1 MGARLELIVTHWN
14 EPWVVC
20 EKFFQMLDVQ
30 RGMRG
35 EEVRVTLVQDG
46 QDTAIDT
53 ARLMKRYPFLSGIV
67 TIPHGGISAARNA
80 GIDAAQAEWI
90 MFCDCDDMFYT
101 ADALRRTLDALEDAG
116 ERADLVWAPI
126 VIENR
131 TTDGVWY
138 RQEQGWNHIFIH
150 GKCYRLAW
158 IREKGI
164 RFDERLA
171 YSEDS
176 LWGATVALEIDPER
190 IGKIREATYMWCLR
204 GGSCTSDQQLQAR
217 NRENLARHRCYMPEI
232 CMARGRAY
240 EALTHAARGIFD
252 AYHELCGGTFDPE
265 EREKLEGIIG
275 KGLVVPWGHA
285 LKEIKIEDGAELLRV
300 SYENTQRKRMIAK
313 DGPDRP
319 LGQWLIELKEKYGER
334 ENADDQTERAEPGP
348 GRGPA
353 DRKHEPVA
361 GGAAGGGDDHD
372 GSAGSGGRSG
382 ELAAGR

>member
-1 MGARLELIVTHWN
+1 MAATLELIVTHWN
-14 EPWVVC
+14 EPWAVC

-30 RGMRG
+30 RGMAR

-46 QDTAIDT
+46 QDDRIDT
-53 ARLMKRYPFLSGIV
+53 ARLMKRYPFISGII
-67 TIPHGGISAARNA
+67 TIPHRGISAARNA
-80 GIDAAQAEWI
+80 GMDAARAGWI

-101 ADALRRTLDALEDAG
+101 ADALRRTLDALHDAG

-131 TTDGVWY
+131 TPKGDWY
-138 RQEQGWNHIFIH
+138 RQEQGWNSIFIH
-150 GKCYRLAW
+150 GKCYRLEW
-158 IREKGI
+158 IREKRI

-190 IGKIREATYMWCLR
+190 IGKIRDATYMWCLR
-204 GGSCTSDQQLQAR
+204 GGSCTSDRQLAAR

-240 EALTHAARGIFD
+240 DALTHATRGIFD
-252 AYHELCGGTFDPE
+252 AYHELCGGTLDPD
-265 EREKLEGIIG
+265 EKETLEGIIG
-275 KGLVVPWGHA
+275 RGLVIPWGHA

-300 SYENTQRKRMIAK
+300 SYESTRRKRMMPE

-319 LGQWLIELKEKYGER
+319 LGQWLIEMKEKYGGS
-334 ENADDQTERAEPGP
+334 ADDQTERAEPDP
-348 GRGPA
+348 GRIPGA
-353 DRKHEPVA
+353 GEHEPVT
-361 GGAAGGGDDHD
+361 GRAAGVCDAGDQP
-372 GSAGSGGRSG
+372 GGSG
-382 ELAAGR
+382 A